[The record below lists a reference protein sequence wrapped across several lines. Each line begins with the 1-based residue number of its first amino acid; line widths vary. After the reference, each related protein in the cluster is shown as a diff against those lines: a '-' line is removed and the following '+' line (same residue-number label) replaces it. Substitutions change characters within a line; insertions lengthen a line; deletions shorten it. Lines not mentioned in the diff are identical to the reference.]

1 MHDHCPINQPR
12 RNDII
17 LNERDKYSSFS
28 NRIEIK
34 LKLIKLKLKK
44 RKKEYLRSEKD
55 RIIRKIF

>member
-17 LNERDKYSSFS
+17 LNERDKYLSFS

-44 RKKEYLRSEKD
+44 EKRNISEAKKIE
-55 RIIRKIF
+55 